1 MTPKVRRI
9 ALGFGAN
16 LDDAPGAIHTAI
28 ERMAAIGKLVE
39 RSDLYRTPPWGV
51 VDQPP
56 FYNAA
61 ALYESALTPREV
73 LAACKRVERELG
85 RVASYRWGPRAID
98 VDVLLIEGL
107 VVDELDLQVP
117 HAQLRRRGFALIP
130 LAEIAPTLV
139 DPRDGAGVG
148 TLAAALPASERDG
161 ATRLVRSRGMLGTL
175 RTNYEA
181 AAADYDRLRPL
192 SGDEGLLAE
201 ALEAACGVRAHHAA
215 RLLDVGCGTGRYALW
230 FAGRGASVTGVDGS
244 PAMLMRA
251 RAKAPEM
258 RWLEGRLPAGIPVD
272 RFDAAYSAFVVHHL
286 SASERGETFARLRRS
301 LDGPLAIATF
311 SHRYF
316 CEHPFAEIF
325 PGFLDVELSRF
336 PSIPALRG
344 ELLDAG
350 FARVAVQRVRTLKEQ
365 DGARLIERV
374 EGKFLS
380 TFHVMS
386 PEDFAAGLVAL
397 RAWLRE
403 RRYVLDFDVSVVVAE
418 PVPGRTEEAVESEPA
433 DAERG

>member
-1 MTPKVRRI
+1 MTQAIRRV

-28 ERMAAIGKLVE
+28 ERMTAIGDLLR
-39 RSDLYRTPPWGV
+39 RSDLYRTAPWGV

-61 ALYESALTPREV
+61 AVYASVLSPREI
-73 LAACKRVERELG
+73 LAVCKRVERELG
-85 RVASYRWGPRAID
+85 RVESYRWGPRAID
-98 VDVLLIEGL
+98 VDVLFIEE
-107 VVDELDLQVP
+107 VSVDEAGLHVP
-117 HAQLRRRGFALIP
+117 HAQVRRRAFALVP
-130 LAEIAPTLV
+130 LAEIAPDLT
-139 DPRDGAGVG
+139 DPRDGARVDQ
-148 TLAAALPASERDG
+148 LAAALPADERG
-161 ATRLVRSRGMLGTL
+161 NVTRLARSRGMLEAL
-175 RTNYEA
+175 RTDYEA
-181 AAADYDRLRPL
+181 VAADYDRLRPL
-192 SGDEGLLAE
+192 SGDEGLVAH
-201 ALEAACGVRAHHAA
+201 ALEKACGTRGRGAA

-230 FAGRGASVTGVDGS
+230 FAERGAAVTGIDGS
-244 PAMLMRA
+244 PAMLAKA
-251 RAKAPEM
+251 RAKAPEL
-258 RWLEGRLPAGIPVD
+258 RWLEGRLPLGIPRN
-272 RFDAAYSAFVVHHL
+272 RFDAAYSVFVVHHL
-286 SASERGETFARLRRS
+286 SAGERRDTFARLRRI

-350 FARVAVQRVRTLKEQ
+350 FARVTVGRVRTQKEQ
-365 DGARLIERV
+365 DAARLLERV

-380 TFHVMS
+380 TFHVMA
-386 PEDFAAGLVAL
+386 PEDFAVGLDAL

-403 RRYVLDFDVSVVVAE
+403 RRYVLDFDVSVVVAD
-418 PVPGRTEEAVESEPA
+418 PVPGRVEEAVEAKPA
-433 DAERG
+433 DAER

>member
-1 MTPKVRRI
+1 MTLGLRRI

-28 ERMAAIGKLVE
+28 ERMTVIGKLVE
-39 RSDLYRTPPWGV
+39 RSDLYRTAPWGV

-61 ALYESALTPREV
+61 ALYESVLAPREI
-73 LAACKRVERELG
+73 LAACKRVERALG

-98 VDVLLIEGL
+98 VDVLMIEGL
-107 VVDELDLQVP
+107 VVDEPDLQVP
-117 HAQLRRRGFALIP
+117 HAQLRRRGFALMP
-130 LAEIAPTLV
+130 LAEIAPTMV
-139 DPRDGAGVG
+139 DPRDGTGVAA
-148 TLAAALPASERDG
+148 LVAALPAHERENV
-161 ATRLVRSRGMLGTL
+161 ARLVRSRGMLGTL

-192 SGDEGLLAE
+192 SDDEKLLAQ
-201 ALEAACGVRAHHAA
+201 ALETACGVRARHPAN
-215 RLLDVGCGTGRYALW
+215 LLDVGCGTGRYALW
-230 FAGRGASVTGVDGS
+230 FAGRGAVVTGIDGS
-244 PAMLMRA
+244 PAMLTRA

-258 RWLEGRLPAGIPVD
+258 RWLEGRLPEGVPPD
-272 RFDAAYSAFVVHHL
+272 RFDGAYSAFVVHHL
-286 SASERGETFARLRRS
+286 SASERRETFARLRRG

-316 CEHPFAEIF
+316 CEHPFAGIF

-350 FARVAVQRVRTLKEQ
+350 FAGVTVQRVRTRKEQ
-365 DGARLIERV
+365 DGERLLERV

-380 TFHVMS
+380 TFHVMA
-386 PEDFAAGLVAL
+386 PEDFAAGLAGL

-403 RRYVLDFDVSVVVAE
+403 RRYVLDFDVSVVVAD